1 MTNLT
6 SNILPFP
13 TRHAP
18 IRHAPIQ
25 PASHP
30 TAAEPVTPHLQVR
43 VNTDPV
49 ADEEYREHVACIVG
63 VAIRAGRRKG
73 RSLSSLQPQLR
84 KWLIE
89 LCEQGDPSA
98 VMVHDWLTGNPR
110 HLMPGLDRDEAQRRR
125 RPKHGVD
132 VGEGL

>member
-13 TRHAP
+13 
-18 IRHAPIQ
+18 IRHSLVQTGSQ
-25 PASHP
+25 PLASGP
-30 TAAEPVTPHLQVR
+30 TTPRTEVTGNKSLY
-43 VNTDPV
+43 

-73 RSLSSLQPQLR
+73 RDLSSLQPQLR

-89 LCEQGDPSA
+89 LCDQGDPAA
-98 VMVHDWLTGNPR
+98 VMVHDWLTGNHRLLP
-110 HLMPGLDRDEAQRRR
+110 PDFDRNEAQRQRTT
-125 RPKHGVD
+125 KHD
-132 VGEGL
+132 AEMGEGV